1 MFEKLFGRF
10 RYVPSNYSM
19 PEVDEVPDIEEVFE
33 RVRSAAVGVEP
44 REKGRNVII
53 VTPGRMLMLQPC
65 PAPGSM
71 ASSQVAA
78 VEGMISP
85 KVREILPRSLTPN

>member
-33 RVRSAAVGVEP
+33 RAEAP
-44 REKGRNVII
+44 RWEWNLGSKKGE
-53 VTPGRMLMLQPC
+53 T
-65 PAPGSM
+65 
-71 ASSQVAA
+71 
-78 VEGMISP
+78 
-85 KVREILPRSLTPN
+85 